1 MADSAASSLEKI
13 YYDELTWPEVNEAV
27 AARKVVLLPIG
38 STEQHGHHLPLDTDN
53 FLARS
58 VCIKA
63 AQQAPTEL
71 LVMPTIPYG
80 YNEHALDFPGT
91 IHVHYD
97 HFIEYCLDV
106 CKSVV
111 YAGFDRIVLIDGHG
125 SNEHL
130 CEFIARRATLETD
143 ALVASTLW
151 VRLATEAFERVR
163 ESGLGGASHA
173 CELETSAYLY
183 LDEARVQMDKAV
195 NHVGGAAGH
204 PSSRFLFSDISKGGG
219 PMKMVR
225 WTSTDDAD
233 RGQRCGRARHGGEG
247 RGRGGAGGLE
257 PARLRPRVPGDGQGR
272 ARRSPR
278 RAADAPNPPEHGL
291 TLAGHRRGRGSPPAV
306 AGRPRGGGRDTRRP
320 ARRDHHRRRPHRDR
334 RGLRATRTS
343 AARSSRR
350 RGRRHGGTDC
360 ARSCSGRTHW
370 TSRATGG

>member
-1 MADSAASSLEKI
+1 MPAPSLEKI

-27 AARKVVLLPIG
+27 EARKVILLPIG

-53 FLARS
+53 FLARG
-58 VCIKA
+58 VCVA
-63 AQQAPTEL
+63 AARQAPAEM

-111 YAGFDRIVLIDGHG
+111 HAGFDRIVIIDGHG

-151 VRLATEAFERVR
+151 VRLSVEAFERVR

-183 LDEARVQMDKAV
+183 LDESRVQMDKAV
-195 NHVGGAAGH
+195 DHIGGASGH

-219 PMKMVR
+219 PMKVVR
-225 WTSTDDAD
+225 WTSSATPTGVTGAATLGTKEKGKAVVEQAAENLVAFV
-233 RGQRCGRARHGGEG
+233 REFRAMEKGE
-247 RGRGGAGGLE
+247 
-257 PARLRPRVPGDGQGR
+257 RVD
-272 ARRSPR
+272 
-278 RAADAPNPPEHGL
+278 
-291 TLAGHRRGRGSPPAV
+291 HRV
-306 AGRPRGGGRDTRRP
+306 VRP
-320 ARRDHHRRRPHRDR
+320 ALPTLPSLD
-334 RGLRATRTS
+334 
-343 AARSSRR
+343 
-350 RGRRHGGTDC
+350 
-360 ARSCSGRTHW
+360 
-370 TSRATGG
+370 